1 MLKSSKCA
9 PSTAIKQGMSP
20 NVRASAFLKLEG
32 AEEGACRYDMRCH
45 SERAR
50 HFVFNE
56 ELARISSGDVAQYR
70 CSAVQQERPIGIF
83 SSVYSCEIGR
93 TFQLADWC
101 EGL

>member
-20 NVRASAFLKLEG
+20 KVRASVFLKLEG
-32 AEEGACRYDMRCH
+32 AEEGACRYDMRCG

-50 HFVFNE
+50 HFVVNE
-56 ELARISSGDVAQYR
+56 ELARVSSGDPAQYR
-70 CSAVQQERPIGIF
+70 GSAVQQERPSGIF

-93 TFQLADWC
+93 TFQLADWR